1 MTTIGTDGGTKAGIA
16 AGEPQIMTK
25 TRYGSKNYELLIG
38 YVKNGE
44 LPQYI
49 VRNLETGVVEFNHE
63 VLSFA
68 REWINHFQGR
78 LDALDAGKDP
88 DAAASVDAMSRTASF
103 N

>member
-1 MTTIGTDGGTKAGIA
+1 MTTTGTEIKMA
-16 AGEPQIMTK
+16 EPTITAI
-25 TRYGSKNYELLIG
+25 TRYKSKNYELLIG

-68 REWINHFQGR
+68 REWINHFQAR
-78 LDALDAGKDP
+78 LDALDQGKNPDEPVTAP
-88 DAAASVDAMSRTASF
+88 DAINF